1 MKKPPREAALFFL
14 TPYLVVVLP
23 EVVAPVE
30 PLVPELLLVPDEDG

>member
-1 MKKPPREAALFFL
+1 MKKPPREAALFL
-14 TPYLVVVLP
+14 TAYLVVVLP